1 MVDIGKQIHYWV
13 EGAKEDWEVAQE
25 LLSKGRVRHGLFLGH
40 LALEKILKA
49 HVCRTTQDLAPR
61 IHNLIRIAEL
71 AGFNLSSDQYGYFGG
86 IECLQRRGALSGNAP
101 SPSKRLRRG
110 TISGPGQGGF

>member
-1 MVDIGKQIHYWV
+1 M
-13 EGAKEDWEVAQE
+13 
-25 LLSKGRVRHGLFLGH
+25 RHGLFLGH

-71 AGFNLSSDQYGYFGG
+71 AGFNLSSDQMDILAELNAFNVEGRYP
-86 IECLQRRGALSGNAP
+86 ETLQAP
-101 SPSKRLRRG
+101 PSASEGEQYLVRAKEVFEWLKNR
-110 TISGPGQGGF
+110 I